1 MNKILMVPACEI
13 SEKDKISN
21 TETESRCVSAL
32 IKWQTGRYTKLLLC
46 GGIFLP
52 PHLQTRPAADLMAE
66 WFRREGVTSKD
77 ILIDDLSRD
86 SFENAFF
93 GLKKLEDNNL
103 SPKNTEI
110 RIISSKQHA
119 FRLYLTLTRGYKC
132 QRVKREKTLIPV
144 TPGTFLKEIFCI
156 LYHFYD
162 KKGIKWL
169 AQRNRRNRYTWFNPA

>member
-93 GLKKLEDNNL
+93 GLKKLEDNN
-103 SPKNTEI
+103 
-110 RIISSKQHA
+110 
-119 FRLYLTLTRGYKC
+119 
-132 QRVKREKTLIPV
+132 
-144 TPGTFLKEIFCI
+144 
-156 LYHFYD
+156 YHT
-162 KKGIKWL
+162 KKGNEVK
-169 AQRNRRNRYTWFNPA
+169 NRDLIIQFYECLDRFDVSMLRVEGHAKKGQSRITDYHREVDKLSRKLVRQKIRGR